1 MRRRVG
7 PTPTCATRGPA
18 RAIRPTERRAP
29 PVRSNV
35 MGPAPPRPAEG
46 PPRGAMTVTVRPETA
61 SAPPRPAAEE
71 SPSPPGPRWR
81 GWLAAYWI
89 PAIALAGL
97 ALHFLLRLAPGWQNW
112 PLLAVILAA
121 GLVLAAMTL
130 GAMLASSALADG
142 GSSPITFNLGAV
154 TLNRQRAVVI

>member
-1 MRRRVG
+1 
-7 PTPTCATRGPA
+7 
-18 RAIRPTERRAP
+18 
-29 PVRSNV
+29 
-35 MGPAPPRPAEG
+35 
-46 PPRGAMTVTVRPETA
+46 MTVTVRPETA

-154 TLNRQRAVVI
+154 TLNRQRAVVIAGTLTCVRPAEATLSASVSEAVHRHQVTGSNAADFACPAPAAAA